1 MKQQCGR
8 KLRRNLAEDKVM
20 DELLPCP
27 FCGCTSLWVHMDE
40 WDGAVVECNLCD
52 GVGPRVN
59 LAEASD
65 PEVRKQMAIELWNTR
80 KNPIIGLMYA
90 LEI

>member
-1 MKQQCGR
+1 
-8 KLRRNLAEDKVM
+8 M

-27 FCGCTSLWVHMDE
+27 FCGCTSLWVHLDVY
-40 WDGAVVECNLCD
+40 DGAVVECNLCD

-65 PEVRKQMAIELWNTR
+65 PEVRKEMAIKLWNTR
-80 KNPIIGLMYA
+80 GHQP
-90 LEI
+90 